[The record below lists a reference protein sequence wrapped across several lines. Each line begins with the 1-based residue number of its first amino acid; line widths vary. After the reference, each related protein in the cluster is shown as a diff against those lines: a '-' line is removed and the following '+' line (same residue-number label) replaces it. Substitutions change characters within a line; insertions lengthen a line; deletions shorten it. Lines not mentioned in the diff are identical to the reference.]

1 LLDAKERTAMHH
13 ALHQV
18 LTTLAA
24 LRADFGLRRRLGLA
38 LVTDRSFVVAS
49 FTRISTI
56 SWNTQSRGRSIMNFG
71 SKFAMT
77 LVGAAISASMCSADT
92 LPAHR
97 IPAALAI
104 EAASETI
111 AACARQGYRETAVVL
126 DSDGATIVAVRGDGA
141 GIHTLDS
148 AHDKAYTS
156 VSFKNDTIALAERA
170 KGEDSIAPLAKL
182 PHVMFFGGGIVIKLG
197 DETIGAI
204 GASGAP
210 GAKLDDNCA
219 RAGLE
224 KIRDRLK

>member
-1 LLDAKERTAMHH
+1 
-13 ALHQV
+13 
-18 LTTLAA
+18 
-24 LRADFGLRRRLGLA
+24 
-38 LVTDRSFVVAS
+38 
-49 FTRISTI
+49 
-56 SWNTQSRGRSIMNFG
+56 MNFG

-77 LVGAAISASMCSADT
+77 LAGAAISASMCSADT
-92 LPAHR
+92 LPTHR
-97 IPAALAI
+97 IPATLAI

-126 DSDGATIVAVRGDGA
+126 DADGATIVAVRGDGA

-210 GAKLDDNCA
+210 GAQLDDNCA
-219 RAGLE
+219 RAGLD

>member
-1 LLDAKERTAMHH
+1 MN
-13 ALHQV
+13 
-18 LTTLAA
+18 
-24 LRADFGLRRRLGLA
+24 RRRVHIAARRQAGEPLTVAVKEKFLMGCEEDCRRGQA
-38 LVTDRSFVVAS
+38 TRRSTMKFVYKAAIAVA
-49 FTRISTI
+49 
-56 SWNTQSRGRSIMNFG
+56 
-71 SKFAMT
+71 
-77 LVGAAISASMCSADT
+77 GAAMGSSVSGAET
-92 LPAHR
+92 LPTHR
-97 IPAALAI
+97 IPAALAT

-111 AACARQGYRETAVVL
+111 SECAKQGYRETAVVL
-126 DSDGATIVAVRGDGA
+126 DADGAIIVALRGDGA

-170 KGEDSIAPLAKL
+170 KGEDSIAPLSKL
-182 PHVMFFGGGIVIKLG
+182 PHVMFFGGGVVVKLG

-219 RAGLE
+219 RAGLT